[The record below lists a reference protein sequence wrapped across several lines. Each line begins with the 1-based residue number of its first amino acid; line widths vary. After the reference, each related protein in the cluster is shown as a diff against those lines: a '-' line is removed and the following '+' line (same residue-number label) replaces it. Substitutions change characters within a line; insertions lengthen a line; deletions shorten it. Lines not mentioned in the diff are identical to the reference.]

1 MAGPLRPPI
10 TLLSTGRRVSTS
22 MAIARNV
29 FTSETASAPASSAAR
44 ANADTLVTLGV
55 SFGISGRRVALR
67 TALTTSNVPC
77 RLQPNWIPP
86 SLMFGHE
93 IFSSMA
99 PTPSASERMRDT
111 STYSS
116 SVTPHTLTITTACR
130 SRSFGRRSRTNRCTP
145 MPWSPMAFSMP
156 AGVSTMRGGGCPSR
170 SVRNKPFTATAPS
183 LERSTTRSYSRP

>member
-55 SFGISGRRVALR
+55 SLGISGRRVALR

-93 IFSSMA
+93 MFSSMA

-130 SRSFGRRSRTNRCTP
+130 SRSFGSRSRTNRCTP
-145 MPWSPMAFSMP
+145 MPWSPMALSMP

-183 LERSTTRSYSRP
+183 VERSTTRSYSRP